1 MKICMKKMTVL
12 LCLCFLALTSAGKDA
27 DAGKY
32 EAYSTINFHLSL
44 YEFEKAEE
52 LIDRFLAIYPEDPFI
67 MTEKAYIL
75 KNIKNKHR
83 ESLDLLKKALALYP
97 DYYYANYLYAHLLF
111 MYRTSGEALG
121 LDIQGTL
128 DDEALKYLQ
137 ISIRNNDAYYDSYL
151 LIGAVLGEKGE
162 YEKSNEYLDKAVQ
175 LKGTPEPYFYIALNY
190 SKLNNPLKELEAY
203 EKILT
208 YSPYNL
214 NALTAISQYYLK
226 QGDVKTAGIYL
237 EKLFMKYPE
246 DEKITGDYLYS
257 LFAARDEDKFLE
269 VSGSVDISHSP
280 FLIFARAFFLVQKS
294 RLDEAAG
301 LLEPLKIKDLKVK
314 LLLADIYK
322 QRKDYYESY
331 RILTGIDENEKNYL
345 FYSLRLEVLYLL
357 DMNRRILDVFDQLEN
372 NDDIIKEFTPR
383 DYYNII
389 SAHVNLNDVEGLKEL
404 MQFIKKKSGE
414 KSEFLE
420 DLALAIEQFS
430 SVDTSIEI
438 DKIKFDFNGYLL
450 LTLYKNKKDYV
461 NAVLLAEGM
470 IKKEKSPAP
479 YLELCDIYLKQGKKK
494 EAETLLKEINTLFP
508 ASVDVKNFHAYFLA
522 QEKKELEEAL
532 KMSGST
538 LSTDG
543 ESPAFLDTYG
553 YILFQIGR
561 TDEAAGFL
569 EKAYRKLPFD
579 EEVIEHLAAYY
590 RLQKN
595 PGKIIDIYR
604 LAIDNGVDFKER
616 LEEKLK
622 ELNDPAKRK

>member
-1 MKICMKKMTVL
+1 MKKIVL
-12 LCLCFLALTSAGKDA
+12 LLCVCFLALATAGEDA
-27 DAGKY
+27 DPGRY
-32 EAYSTINFHLSL
+32 EAYSTIKYHLSL
-44 YEFEKAEE
+44 YEFGKAEE
-52 LIDRFLAIYPEDPFI
+52 LIDRCLVLYPEDPFI

-75 KNIKNKHR
+75 KDIKNKHR
-83 ESLDLLKKALALYP
+83 EALDLLKKALALYP

-111 MYRTSGEALG
+111 MYRTSGDSLG
-121 LDIQGTL
+121 LDIKGTL

-137 ISIRNNDAYYDSYL
+137 VSVKNNDTYYDSFL

-190 SKLNNPLKELEAY
+190 SKLDNPGKELEAY

-214 NALTAISQYYLK
+214 NALTAISQHYLK

-257 LFAARDEDKFLE
+257 LFAARDEEKFLE
-269 VSGSVDISHSP
+269 VSDTVDISHSP

-294 RLDEAAG
+294 RLNEAAA
-301 LLEPLKIKDLKVK
+301 LLEPVKNKDLKVK

-322 QRKDYYESY
+322 QRKDFYESH

-345 FYSLRLEVLYLL
+345 FYSLRMEVFYLL
-357 DMNRRILDVFDQLEN
+357 DMNRRILEIFDQLKN
-372 NDDIIKEFTPR
+372 NDDIIKEFNPR

-389 SAHVNLNDVEGLKEL
+389 SAYVNLNDVEGLKDL
-404 MQFIKKKSGE
+404 MQFIKKKSDE
-414 KSEFLE
+414 KSEFL
-420 DLALAIEQFS
+420 DDLVLALDKFS
-430 SVDTSIEI
+430 SADTAIEI

-450 LTLYKNKKDYV
+450 LTLYKNKKDYD
-461 NAVLLAEGM
+461 NAALLAEGM
-470 IKKEKSPAP
+470 IKKEKKPAP

-494 EAETLLKEINTLFP
+494 EAETLLKEINSMFP

-538 LSTDG
+538 LSTDS

-553 YILFQIGR
+553 YILFQMGR
-561 TDEAAGFL
+561 TAEAAGFL

-590 RLQKN
+590 RLKKN
-595 PGKIIDIYR
+595 PRKIIDIYR

-616 LEEKLK
+616 LVEKLK
-622 ELNDPAKRK
+622 ELNDPVNQK